1 MSKIKNIL
9 LLLSFFLTCV
19 SFGQTTLTRSDI
31 IGKWVFGYRDTIH
44 AKVHSLKLWHYK
56 FYSDGTYKE
65 NRRPFFASR
74 TYYGRNPKGTWDFV
88 DGKLI
93 MDEKDYKVTNI
104 GPQTLEIIV
113 INRKLFYDIGE
124 ESVGE
129 KVYMF
134 YKKR

>member
-1 MSKIKNIL
+1 
-9 LLLSFFLTCV
+9 LTCV

-74 TYYGRNPKGTWDFV
+74 TYYCRNPKGTWDFV

-113 INRKLFYDIGE
+113 INKKLFYDIGE